1 MIRKRLLIAA
11 GLIALVGCASTPPL
25 KPPPSDPTTQWV
37 QAGRKIDFAIT
48 QTKSMIQKARGAS
61 YLPDLHM
68 RLAELYTERARYAWL
83 VVYERRRARGD
94 DSRALEAPEA
104 RLLKNLS
111 IGVYMRLV
119 REFPTYAR
127 DDEATF
133 LMAHEF
139 RELGE
144 FDSMKETYEKLIET
158 YPKSRYRAEAYL
170 ALGDHAFDANDLNK
184 AERYYNLVLA
194 TPVSHVHSLARYKLA
209 WVRVNRQDCKGA
221 VRLFEQVLRDRSK
234 QPKDS
239 KDSKDS
245 KVLLSTQKSLNVV
258 RESLVDLA
266 YCYPDVFPDKPAV
279 PYFRDL
285 AASSLDYLAAMRR
298 LVNRFTLKEMNVQ
311 AVAALREVMNASPG
325 DDDAI
330 EMARRLYDSL
340 LKGKVFDQPAADV
353 RRMTRVLDARLVDFR
368 LSAEQRKNFESEIEV
383 YSRDV
388 ATRAHVA
395 SKDAKDG
402 PNVSLVA
409 DAYRAYL
416 DRFDNSPA
424 RGEMEL
430 NFAESLLAARRHY
443 EAGRAYEE
451 VAAHAGN
458 VRAAGEARLNAFAAF
473 QKALEDTGLGR
484 LERAMAWA
492 GIRNVGR
499 QIIAENPSHQS
510 VLGVKL
516 SIARSYY
523 ESGDYER
530 AAQLFFA
537 VATQYPTTSE
547 GTAAAHLALDSLRL
561 ADDMEGIGTLGR
573 RLIADSRLGNES
585 LKAELRDIVTKAAQR
600 QVAEVTVTD
609 TGDREAQLLG
619 MAKRHKGSELGEQ
632 AFYNTLLVARSNGEI
647 ERFYELGDQFLVE
660 YPQSPK
666 RIDVLSALATVA
678 SDSGDLTKAGKYMA
692 AALAANPTAK
702 EASERLY
709 TAASIHA
716 VLGEAVAAKEIR
728 NYAASGSPDRVDE
741 LLLLLARAGN
751 FAVLE
756 DVLGASTLGSS
767 VATFFRG
774 YLAYQRGDHEEAG
787 RTLARVAYD
796 PATSGPAAE
805 AASRA
810 RYLLGEISYV
820 QFRNLA
826 AKPDDVVGTVDA
838 KVRLLQVVDRAFA
851 SVISSR
857 DARWSMAGISRV
869 ADAYAKYAA
878 FLRGLELPTALSAED
893 AKQLRAAIDGQAADA
908 DARAAEARTLCSK
921 KAKDAVIV
929 TEAARS
935 CLLSE
940 PMPDVI
946 TMYPQGK
953 TRGGG
958 DPPAAA
964 PLRKTL
970 LKNPKDVAALVKLSE
985 LHLAAG
991 ELGVALLLLERA
1003 ESLAPRNSEVQ
1014 NLRGVTLQRMAEP
1027 QEAADALE
1035 KAVSLDGSN
1044 RGARLNLAAQY
1055 ALYGQLDKAKAEM
1068 TKAGGPPAT
1077 VGGPADHPELGLLLK
1092 LNAGGNIG
1100 AAPYAAPQGGAK

>member
-1 MIRKRLLIAA
+1 MTRQRILIAA
-11 GLIALVGCASTPPL
+11 GLLTLVGCASSPPI

-37 QAGRKIDFAIT
+37 QAGRKVDFAIT

-111 IGVYMRLV
+111 IGVYNRLV
-119 REFPTYAR
+119 REFPTYKRA
-127 DDEATF
+127 DEATF

-144 FDSMKETYEKLIET
+144 FDSMKETYEKLIES

-194 TPVSHVHSLARYKLA
+194 APVSHVHSLARYKLA

-221 VRLFEQVLRDRSK
+221 VRLFEQVLRDRAK
-234 QPKDS
+234 QS
-239 KDSKDS
+239 KDD

-298 LVNRFTLKEMNVQ
+298 LVNRFTLKEMSVQ

-340 LKGKVFDQPAADV
+340 LKGRVFDRPAADV
-353 RRMTRVLDARLVDFR
+353 RRMVRVLDARLVDYR
-368 LSAEQRKNFESEIEV
+368 LSAEQRKNLENEIEV
-383 YSRDV
+383 YTRDLV
-388 ATRAHVA
+388 TRAHLA
-395 SKDAKDG
+395 AKDAKDG
-402 PNVSLVA
+402 PSMSLVA
-409 DAYRAYL
+409 DAYLAYL

-424 RGEMEL
+424 RGEMGL
-430 NFAESLLAARRHY
+430 NFAESLLAAHRYY
-443 EAGRAYEE
+443 EAGRAYED

-458 VRAAGEARLNAFAAF
+458 ARAASEARLNAFAAF
-473 QKALEDTGLGR
+473 QKALEDTGLRR
-484 LERAMAWA
+484 LQRAMAWA
-492 GIRNVGR
+492 GIRNLGR
-499 QIIAENPSHQS
+499 QVIAENPNHQA
-510 VLGVKL
+510 VLGIKV

-537 VATQYPTTSE
+537 VAAQYPTSSE
-547 GTAAAHLALDSLRL
+547 GTAAAHLTLDSLRI
-561 ADDMEGIGTLGR
+561 ADDLEGIGTLGR
-573 RLIADSRLGNES
+573 RLIADARLGNES
-585 LKAELRDIVTKAAQR
+585 LKAELRDIVSKAAQR

-678 SDSGDLTKAGKYMA
+678 SDSGDLAKAGTYMA
-692 AALAANPTAK
+692 AAVAANPTAK
-702 EASERLY
+702 EAAERLY

-728 NYAASGSPDRVDE
+728 NYAAVGSSDRVDE

-756 DVLGASTLGSS
+756 DVLGASSLSSS

-805 AASRA
+805 VASRA

-869 ADAYAKYAA
+869 ADAYAKYAV
-878 FLRGLELPTALSAED
+878 FLRTLELPAALSAED
-893 AKQLRAAIDGQAADA
+893 AKQLRAAIESQAVDA
-908 DARAAEARTLCSK
+908 DTRAGEARTLCSK

-953 TRGGG
+953 TRGSG

-970 LKNPKDVAALVKLSE
+970 LKNPKDVAALAKLAE

-1003 ESLAPRNSEVQ
+1003 EGLAPRNAEVQ

-1027 QEAADALE
+1027 QEAADAFE
-1035 KAVSLDGSN
+1035 KAASHDGAN
-1044 RGARLNLAAQY
+1044 RSARLNLAAQY
-1055 ALYGQLDKAKAEM
+1055 ASYGHLDKAKTEM
-1068 TKAGGPPAT
+1068 AKAGGPPTT
-1077 VGGPADHPELGLLLK
+1077 VGGPADHPDLGLLLK
-1092 LNAGGNIG
+1092 LNGGG
-1100 AAPYAAPQGGAK
+1100 GPSSGSQGGAK

>member
-1 MIRKRLLIAA
+1 M
-11 GLIALVGCASTPPL
+11 VGCASTPPIN
-25 KPPPSDPTTQWV
+25 PPASDPTTQWV
-37 QAGRKIDFAIT
+37 QAGRKVDFAIT

-68 RLAELYTERARYAWL
+68 RMAELYTERARYAWL
-83 VVYERRRARGD
+83 VVYERRRVRGD

-104 RLLKNLS
+104 RLLKNLA
-111 IGVYMRLV
+111 IGVYSRLV
-119 REFPTYAR
+119 REFPSYAR
-127 DDEATF
+127 ADEATF
-133 LMAHEF
+133 LMAHEY

-158 YPKSRYRAEAYL
+158 YPRSRYRAEAYL

-194 TPVSHVHSLARYKLA
+194 APVSHVHSLARYKLA

-221 VRLFEQVLRDRSK
+221 VRLFEQVLRDRTK
-234 QPKDS
+234 Q
-239 KDSKDS
+239 SKDS

-298 LVNRFTLKEMNVQ
+298 LANRFTLKEMSVQ
-311 AVAALREVMNASPG
+311 AVAVLREVMNASPG
-325 DDDAI
+325 DDDAV

-340 LKGKVFDQPAADV
+340 LKGRVFDQPAADV
-353 RRMTRVLDARLVDFR
+353 RRMVRVLDARLVDYR
-368 LSAEQRKNFESEIEV
+368 MSSEQRKNLEDEIEV
-383 YSRDV
+383 YTRDL

-395 SKDAKDG
+395 AKEAKDG
-402 PNVSLVA
+402 PSMSLVA
-409 DAYRAYL
+409 DAYLAYL

-424 RGEMEL
+424 RGEMGL
-430 NFAESLLAARRHY
+430 NFAEALLAARRHY

-451 VAAHAGN
+451 VAAQAGN
-458 VRAAGEARLNAFAAF
+458 ARAAGEARLSAFAAF

-492 GIRNVGR
+492 GIRNLGR
-499 QIIAENPSHQS
+499 QVIAENPKHQA
-510 VLGVKL
+510 VLGIKL

-523 ESGDYER
+523 ESGEYER

-547 GTAAAHLALDSLRL
+547 GAAAAHLTLDSLRI

-573 RLIADSRLGNES
+573 RLIAEARLGNEG
-585 LKAELRDIVTKAAQR
+585 LKDELRDIVSKAAQR

-632 AFYNTLLVARSNGEI
+632 AFYNMLLVARSNGDI

-692 AALAANPTAK
+692 AAVAANPSAK
-702 EASERLY
+702 EAGERLY

-728 NYAASGSPDRVDE
+728 NYATAGSPDRVDE

-751 FAVLE
+751 LAVLE
-756 DVLGASTLGSS
+756 DVLSASNLSSS

-787 RTLARVAYD
+787 RTLARLAYD

-805 AASRA
+805 VAARA

-869 ADAYAKYAA
+869 ADAYAKYAV
-878 FLRGLELPTALSAED
+878 FLRHLELPTALSAED
-893 AKQLRAAIDGQAADA
+893 AKQLRAAIDSQAVDA
-908 DARAAEARTLCSK
+908 ENRASEARTLCSK

-953 TRGGG
+953 TRGSG

-970 LKNPKDVAALVKLSE
+970 LKNPKDVAALAKLAE

-1003 ESLAPRNSEVQ
+1003 ESLAPRNAEVQ

-1027 QEAADALE
+1027 QEAADVFE
-1035 KAVSLDGSN
+1035 KAVSLDKSN
-1044 RGARLNLAAQY
+1044 RSARLNLAAHY
-1055 ALYGQLDKAKAEM
+1055 AFYGHLDKAKREM
-1068 TKAGGPPAT
+1068 AKAGGPPAT

-1092 LNAGGNIG
+1092 LNLGVGPG
-1100 AAPYAAPQGGAK
+1100 SEPQGGAK